1 MSNFENPTWR
11 TAAILNIISAANH
24 PNCTKFSTQ
33 TQNLPQVMAS
43 SKKFTNSKMADGL

>member
-24 PNCTKFSTQ
+24 PNCT
-33 TQNLPQVMAS
+33 
-43 SKKFTNSKMADGL
+43 